1 MKVSTRSVKN
11 DMLCFEHKGMNVSIS
26 THRQHICVNVYDSK
40 DTRKWMVNERITPE
54 QLIDLLKTIKPK

>member
-1 MKVSTRSVKN
+1 MKVSTRTVKN

-40 DTRKWMVNERITPE
+40 DMRKWIVNEFISPE
-54 QLIDLLKTIKPK
+54 KLIDLLKELTR